1 MMPLVTLTFLGNT
14 YNDVQSAIII
24 TCVLGFLGIL
34 FFVIGKLISVKLE
47 YSFFRFL
54 RWIFYIPL
62 VPIVLFW
69 IWTVGFQLFS
79 EGMMAVMEYIIHSP
93 TLVIL
98 TAGFLASIGIL
109 PKTLSSISSPRKP
122 KEGSSTVVT
131 QVGDKYMVGDKVYLS
146 REDAER
152 CKYNQ

>member
-1 MMPLVTLTFLGNT
+1 MPLVTLTFLGNT

-34 FFVIGKLISVKLE
+34 FFAIGKLISVKLE

-62 VPIVLFW
+62 IPIVLFW
-69 IWTVGFQLFS
+69 IWAVGFNLFS
-79 EGMMAVMEYIIHSP
+79 EGLMAVMQYIIHSP
-93 TLVIL
+93 TLAIL
-98 TAGFLASIGIL
+98 TAGFLASIGVL
-109 PKTLSSISSPRKP
+109 PKALSGIASSGRH
-122 KEGSSTVVT
+122 KEGKSTVVT
-131 QVGDKYMVGDKVYLS
+131 QVGDKYMVGDKVYLT